1 MMGDF
6 LSNLSGSEI
15 VGVVA
20 IAGSLLV
27 GLLIVLT
34 AIISHN
40 WRRMRQFDIETALKQ
55 EMVRK
60 GMSADEIERIIRV
73 TRPGDD
79 QPGGRPSS
87 PAAQPVQEMSP
98 RQLDA
103 QVATDLANMGMDADK
118 IEHAVSALVAAD
130 HDTKRAVA
138 QAVSKMIKNGS
149 EEEQILACV
158 LALSKSRTTA
168 FTPL

>member
-1 MMGDF
+1 
-6 LSNLSGSEI
+6 
-15 VGVVA
+15 
-20 IAGSLLV
+20 
-27 GLLIVLT
+27 
-34 AIISHN
+34 
-40 WRRMRQFDIETALKQ
+40 MRQFDVEAALKQ

-73 TRPGDD
+73 TRPGED
-79 QPGGRPSS
+79 QPAGRPSS

-103 QVATDLANMGMDADK
+103 QVATDLANMGMEADK
-118 IEHAVSALVAAD
+118 IEHAVSALVATD
-130 HDTKRAVA
+130 LDTKRAVA
-138 QAVSKMIKNGS
+138 QAVSKMIENGS